1 MYDKKAAVEV
11 EEGKPVRMLEVRS
24 FQQAGEYASLK
35 KECEANA
42 LANEEALKRK
52 QAEEA
57 ALRKEAE
64 AKRYKADY
72 YAKWRFYDACKT
84 VIVEWL
90 AEMGDATT
98 DLKNEAVNAMA
109 EANKTAGASCE
120 ELLGRHPNLLPAYVK
135 AFGEM
140 EGE

>member
-11 EEGKPVRMLEVRS
+11 ENGKPIKMLEVRS
-24 FQQAGEYASLK
+24 FQQAGEYASLR

-57 ALRKEAE
+57 ALQKEAE

-72 YAKWRFYDACKT
+72 YAKWRFYEACKT

-90 AEMGDATT
+90 VEMAEATT

-120 ELLGRHPNLLPAYVK
+120 ELLGRHPNILPTFVEI
-135 AFGEM
+135 FGEM
-140 EGE
+140 EEE